1 MFLPSLA
8 SIDVVF
14 HSYIP
19 ELPMGKYAHIILLRE
34 TNSFALFQ
42 TDGEL
47 NTSRG
52 SLGRHPE
59 NQALTTRIVLF
70 KRKQSTPE
78 RLTGRELLR
87 RYGLIHKCKYNTKDF
102 CKRCPDCIFYG
113 FAIGSEGSSR
123 SRVLVDTAFS
133 ITGYD
138 MSHQRL
144 TFNAPSENG
153 TMSEEGK
160 MLNALNWQDYVLPQV
175 YFPSV
180 VTIKDPTEAEF
191 IYVLNNILRT
201 RRYGAQNTR
210 TGTVEN
216 IITGIV
222 FADGEIFS
230 NLALTRAVYDHLSAE
245 QRARTPLLREDVRGA
260 MEAVVPALLREDA
273 VVFQAFAGIPL
284 ETLLRETH
292 QITTDEARLR
302 EVLTQANAEANR
314 YAIEYGVG
322 PVKEAPKEAK
332 AGKTASGP
340 GVATAGEGERGSE
353 ESQSGEGGV

>member
-1 MFLPSLA
+1 MFLHSLE
-8 SIDVVF
+8 STDVF
-14 HSYIP
+14 QRDIP
-19 ELPMGKYAHIILLRE
+19 KLPMGKYAHIIMLRE

-47 NTSRG
+47 NISRV
-52 SLGRHPE
+52 SLGRKAE
-59 NQALTTRIVLF
+59 NQLLTTRIVLF

-87 RYGLIHKCKYNTKDF
+87 RYGLVENCKYNTDKF
-102 CKRCPDCIFYG
+102 CKRCPDCIYYG
-113 FAIGSEGSSR
+113 FAIGSEGSER
-123 SRVLVDTAFS
+123 SKVLVDSAFS

-138 MSHQRL
+138 MSHQQF
-144 TFNAPSENG
+144 TFNGPSENG
-153 TMSEEGK
+153 TMSEDGK
-160 MLNALNWQDYVLPQV
+160 MKTALGEQDYVLPQV

-230 NLALTRAVYDHLSAE
+230 NLELTQAVYDHLPTE
-245 QRARTPLLREDVRGA
+245 QRAKTPLLRDAVRGA
-260 MEAVVPALLREDA
+260 MEAVVPELLSEDG
-273 VVFQAFAGIPL
+273 VVFHAFAGERL
-284 ETLLRETH
+284 ETILRETL
-292 QITTDEARLR
+292 QVTSDEDHLR
-302 EVLTQANAEANR
+302 ALLTQANAEANQ
-314 YAIEYGVG
+314 YAQTYGVDAK
-322 PVKEAPKEAK
+322 PAK
-332 AGKTASGP
+332 AKK
-340 GVATAGEGERGSE
+340 
-353 ESQSGEGGV
+353 

>member
-1 MFLPSLA
+1 MFLHSLE
-8 SIDVVF
+8 SLNVF
-14 HSYIP
+14 QQDIP
-19 ELPMGKYAHIILLRE
+19 KLPMGKYAHIITLRE

-47 NTSRG
+47 NISRV
-52 SLGRHPE
+52 SLGRKEQTPG
-59 NQALTTRIVLF
+59 TRIVLF

-78 RLTGRELLR
+78 RLTGREILR
-87 RYGLIHKCKYNTKDF
+87 RYGLVENCKYNTADF
-102 CKRCPDCIFYG
+102 CKRCPDCIYYG
-113 FAIGSEGSSR
+113 FAIGNEGSER
-123 SRVLVDTAFS
+123 SKILVDSAFS

-138 MSHQRL
+138 MSHQQF

-153 TMSEEGK
+153 TMSEDGK
-160 MLNALNWQDYVLPQV
+160 MRTALGEQDYGLPQV

-230 NLALTRAVYDHLSAE
+230 NLELTQAVYDHLPAE
-245 QRARTPLLREDVRGA
+245 QRAKTPLLRDAVRGA
-260 MEAVVPALLREDA
+260 MDVV
-273 VVFQAFAGIPL
+273 V
-284 ETLLRETH
+284 
-292 QITTDEARLR
+292 
-302 EVLTQANAEANR
+302 
-314 YAIEYGVG
+314 
-322 PVKEAPKEAK
+322 
-332 AGKTASGP
+332 
-340 GVATAGEGERGSE
+340 
-353 ESQSGEGGV
+353 

>member
-1 MFLPSLA
+1 MFLHSLA
-8 SIDVVF
+8 SKDVF
-14 HSYIP
+14 QQAIP
-19 ELPMGKYAHIILLRE
+19 KLPMGKYAHIIMLRE

-47 NTSRG
+47 NISRV
-52 SLGRHPE
+52 SLGRK
-59 NQALTTRIVLF
+59 QQDLTTRIVLF

-87 RYGLIHKCKYNTKDF
+87 RYGLVENCKYNTQDF
-102 CKRCPDCIFYG
+102 CKRCADCIYYG
-113 FAIGSEGSSR
+113 FAIGNEGSER
-123 SRVLVDTAFS
+123 SKVLVDSAFS
-133 ITGYD
+133 VTGYD
-138 MSHQRL
+138 MSHQQF

-153 TMSEEGK
+153 TMSEDGK
-160 MLNALNWQDYVLPQV
+160 MRTALGEQDYVVPQV

-216 IITGIV
+216 MITGIV

-230 NLALTRAVYDHLSAE
+230 NLELTQAVYDQLPAE
-245 QRARTPLLREDVRGA
+245 QRAKTPLLRDAVRSA
-260 MEAVVPALLREDA
+260 IESVVPTLLGEDG
-273 VVFQAFAGIPL
+273 VVAQLFAGEKL
-284 ETLLRETH
+284 ETLLQETL

-314 YAIEYGVG
+314 YAIEHGVG
-322 PVKEAPKEAK
+322 PVKEAKAK
-332 AGKTASGP
+332 K
-340 GVATAGEGERGSE
+340 
-353 ESQSGEGGV
+353 